1 MSAEPTPQDA
11 PIANAE
17 GPPYDGAMEKR
28 LEKLEADVA
37 AIKLDLGILKAVSA
51 TKADLAEAKT
61 SVITWVVSAIFIAQL
76 LPALLKLIIA
86 N

>member
-11 PIANAE
+11 PIANEE

-28 LEKLEADVA
+28 IENLESDVA
-37 AIKLDLGILKAVSA
+37 SIKLDLGILKATSA
-51 TKADLAEAKT
+51 TKTDLAEAKT
-61 SVITWVVSAIFIAQL
+61 SVIIWVVSAIVLAQL